1 MVRAL
6 HSYREKI
13 SALSSLVD
21 LRRTVPTHARRSQ
34 QLFKE
39 KYISPLSP
47 QVDTSHA
54 PIIYIVCIYI
64 FQYMKI

>member
-21 LRRTVPTHARRSQ
+21 LRRTVLTRR
-34 QLFKE
+34 LGT
-39 KYISPLSP
+39 LSNG
-47 QVDTSHA
+47 
-54 PIIYIVCIYI
+54 
-64 FQYMKI
+64 